1 MLDTLEA
8 QIKEVTMSLK
18 QDSIATRA
26 QYLKSAN
33 DNANDHN
40 IREDNH
46 DNKNKNTR
54 SLTELDNPNNWSVLN
69 AIMALNDEEKIK
81 VLIYCS
87 LNLLFVLLTH
97 FFVRRNKNYYL
108 IRNKS
113 LQKHWKNK
121 EMK

>member
-8 QIKEVTMSLK
+8 QIKEVTTSLK
-18 QDSIATRA
+18 RDSIATRA

-33 DNANDHN
+33 DNSNDHN
-40 IREDNH
+40 MREDNH
-46 DNKNKNTR
+46 DNKHKNTR

-81 VLIYCS
+81 VP
-87 LNLLFVLLTH
+87 LNRLLNIRFTALTH
-97 FFVRRNKNYYL
+97 LLIRRNKNYYW

-113 LQKHWKNK
+113 LRRHWKNK